1 MKNLLLSLAGL
12 CLAINL
18 CGQSSFDEKVTSA
31 GNISLTINNFGVIG
45 NAFNGSYDVLGY
57 PSCEYPRNSGI
68 EHLFDGGLWIG
79 ARINNSTIAVTT
91 GAIDATTGYTTGRSG
106 YEFSAAVGQTLKEQ
120 SSLFDSPN
128 YNPAAISHQDLIADF
143 SDSSIFVPGTSI
155 QIQGHTN
162 PLGVG
167 VHMEA
172 YNWNYAFANFFVI
185 LNFRITNYSS
195 NTLDS
200 IYLGYWTDAV
210 VRNTN
215 ITQPGGSAFF
225 NKGGNG
231 FIDSLLLAYE
241 FDAKGDTL
249 YTQSYVGTK
258 FLGSENKYGFQ
269 HPKLNPAM
277 DDHYTT
283 WQFNNSID
291 PIYFFPQDDNARYA
305 KMYSGLNHYT
315 SPQPDWETQIRPS
328 LKLPSN
334 RTYLMS
340 VGPYATLA
348 PGESIDLAYA
358 IICAKRRDDGH
369 YIGED
374 TDEEKA
380 NLIQNAEWAQRAYN
394 GEDGN
399 FNGILDPGEDKDL
412 NGRITRFILPSPPS
426 IPKVKIVPNNH
437 QIDVYWTSNAEASI
451 DPISNKADFEG
462 YRIYKTAVGFDV
474 KDVVDIAKSLKVAA
488 EFDKAG
494 DGLFYDTGFNTVRL
508 ATPMTFE
515 GDTNRYTYKYTFD
528 HVQNGWQHVISV
540 TAFDEGDQVNNLESL
555 ESSSIA
561 SMLRAFPG
569 KPGNDGFAN
578 GDPFVYP
585 NPYYAGA
592 SWEGSSTF
600 DEDRKVMFANL
611 PSKCEVRIYTVAGDL
626 VDQFDHDQAYNGD
639 DIRWF
644 GTYSDTATTKFA
656 GGEHAWDLLS
666 KDSQIIAR
674 GIYMFSVKDLSS
686 GKIFKG
692 KFVVIK

>member
-1 MKNLLLSLAGL
+1 MRNLFMTLAGL

-18 CGQSSFDEKVTSA
+18 MGQSSFDEKFTSA
-31 GNISLTINNFGVIG
+31 GNIGLTINNFGVIG

-68 EHLFDGGLWIG
+68 EHIFDGGLWIG

-91 GAIDATTGYTTGRSG
+91 GAVDASTGYTTGRSG
-106 YEFSAAVGQTLKEQ
+106 YEFSAAVGQVLTER

-128 YNPAAISHQDLIADF
+128 YDADAISHQDLIAEF
-143 SDSSIFVPGTSI
+143 SDSSVFVPGTSI
-155 QIQGHTN
+155 PISSHIN

-172 YNWNYAFANFFVI
+172 YNWDYSFANFFVI

-210 VRNTN
+210 VRNVN
-215 ITQPGGSAFF
+215 ITQPGGAAFF

-231 FIDSLLLAYE
+231 YIDSLTLAYE

-258 FLGSENKYGFQ
+258 FLGSENKFGFQ
-269 HPKLNPAM
+269 HPLLNPSI

-305 KMYSGLNHYT
+305 KMQSGLNHYV
-315 SPQPDWETQIRPS
+315 SPQPDWATQIRPS
-328 LKLPSN
+328 LKLASN

-340 VGPYATLA
+340 VGPYATLL
-348 PGESIDLAYA
+348 PGESMDLAYA
-358 IICAKRRDDGH
+358 IICAKRREDGH
-369 YIGED
+369 YIAED
-374 TDEEKA
+374 TDEQKA

-399 FNGILDPGEDKDL
+399 FNGILDPGEDKD
-412 NGRITRFILPSPPS
+412 NDGKITRFILPSPPS

-437 QIDVYWTSNAEASI
+437 QIDVYWSANAEASI

-474 KDVVDIAKSLKVAA
+474 KDVVDISKSLKLSA
-488 EFDKAG
+488 EFDIKG
-494 DGLFYDTGFNTVRL
+494 DALFFDTGFDNVRL
-508 ATPMTFE
+508 ANPVTFE
-515 GDTNRYTYKYTFD
+515 GDTTRYAYKYTFD
-528 HVQNGWQHVISV
+528 NVQNGWQHAITV
-540 TAFDEGDQVNNLESL
+540 TAFDQGDKVNNLESL
-555 ESSSIA
+555 ESSLLSG
-561 SMLRAFPG
+561 MLRAFPG
-569 KPGNDGFAN
+569 KPGNDAFAN

-592 SWEGSSTF
+592 SWEGASTF

-611 PSKCEVRIYTVAGDL
+611 PGKCEVRIYTVAGDL
-626 VDQFDHDQAYNGD
+626 VDLFQHDQAYNGD

-644 GTYSDTATTKFA
+644 GTYSDTAATKFA

-674 GIYMFSVKDLSS
+674 GIYLFSVKDLSS

>member
-1 MKNLLLSLAGL
+1 MKNLLLSLASFGI
-12 CLAINL
+12 AISL
-18 CGQSSFDEKVTSA
+18 FGQSSFDEKFTSA
-31 GNISLTINNFGVIG
+31 GNVALTVNNFGVIG
-45 NAFNGSYDVLGY
+45 NAFNGSFDVLGY

-79 ARINNSTIAVTT
+79 ARINNSTVAVTT
-91 GAIDATTGYTTGRSG
+91 GAVDATTGYTTGRSG
-106 YEFSAAVGQTLKEQ
+106 YEFSAAVGQTVRER

-128 YNPAAISHQDLIADF
+128 YDPAAISHQDLIADY

-155 QIQGHTN
+155 QILGHNN

-172 YNWNYAFANFFVI
+172 YNWNYSFANFFVI
-185 LNFRITNYSS
+185 LNLRITNYSD
-195 NTLDS
+195 NMLDS
-200 IYLGYWTDAV
+200 LYLGYWTDAV
-210 VRNTN
+210 VRNVN

-231 FIDSLLLAYE
+231 YLDSLYLAYE

-258 FLGSENKYGFQ
+258 FLGSEDRYGFQ
-269 HPKLNPAM
+269 HPKLNTSM
-277 DDHYTT
+277 KGHYTT

-305 KMYSGLNHYT
+305 KMHSGLNYYR

-328 LKLPSN
+328 LKLASN

-340 VGPYATLA
+340 IGPYATLA
-348 PGESIDLAYA
+348 PGESIDLAFA
-358 IICAKRRDDGH
+358 IICAKRRDDGRF
-369 YIGED
+369 IAED
-374 TDEEKA
+374 TDEQKA

-399 FNGILDPGEDKDL
+399 FNGILDPGEDKD
-412 NGRITRFILPSPPS
+412 NDGKITRFILPSPPS

-437 QIDVYWTSNAEASI
+437 QIDVFWSNNAEASI

-462 YRIYKTAVGFDV
+462 YRIYKTAVGFDM
-474 KDVVDIAKSLKVAA
+474 KDVVDISKSLKLTA
-488 EFDKAG
+488 EFDKPG
-494 DGLFYDTGFNTVRL
+494 DALFYDTGFDGVRL
-508 ATPMTFE
+508 ATPVTFE
-515 GDTNRYTYKYTFD
+515 GDTTRYHYKYTFD
-528 HVQNGWQHVISV
+528 KVQNGWQHVISV
-540 TAFDEGDQVNNLESL
+540 TAFDQGDKVNNLESL
-555 ESSSIA
+555 ESSTLA

-569 KPGNDGFAN
+569 KPGNDGFMN

-592 SWEGSSTF
+592 SWEGPSTF

-626 VDQFDHDQAYNGD
+626 VDQFEHDQAYNGD

-644 GTYSDTATTKFA
+644 GTYSDTGSTKFA